1 MSNQAPLPVRRRA
14 VLPAQLLSLMLFAVL
29 QGCVSTGSPSPPAPI
44 LPPGYA
50 VFHMPGVYSEGMAR
64 IETMPRGARVQ
75 LLETFEGS
83 FELHARGT
91 NHVVI
96 RNDAMGYPGLNRSFS
111 GSGELTGDGRAGGEA
126 EIWIRMAG
134 PVRRDHRKGAWS
146 LRPATEEEIE
156 RHEERLRKL
165 EERKRRAGML

>member
-1 MSNQAPLPVRRRA
+1 MQHPTRIFGLFIPLLLLQA
-14 VLPAQLLSLMLFAVL
+14 
-29 QGCVSTGSPSPPAPI
+29 CVSTGSGTPAAPI

-50 VFHMPGVYSEGMAR
+50 VFDMPGVYSDGMAR
-64 IETMPRGARVQ
+64 IETIPRGARIQ

-83 FELHARGT
+83 FELHARGSDR
-91 NHVVI
+91 VVI

-111 GSGELTGDGRAGGEA
+111 GEGVLVEDGRAEGEA

-134 PVRRDHRKGAWS
+134 PVRRDHRKAAWS
-146 LRPATEEEIE
+146 LRPATSQEIE
-156 RHEERLRKL
+156 RHENRLRQL